1 MEESKRQGIQPIKL
15 GTQVVLVLGFGGL
28 LAMMALAGID
38 SISVLVQIEARNL
51 EIQQNFLARE
61 RGLEQMRGG
70 LYAAD
75 ANARDFRAE
84 RQNPVAADR
93 YRAAF
98 DAARKQVDD
107 ALAGYTRLLAPDQ
120 KNSFQALE
128 QEIQSYWLALEP
140 LLHGP
145 AADNARQDQLPRPT
159 ATLTIADRIA
169 AMNERE
175 LNGGNDELEDVFN
188 SFRSRLILVLAV
200 PLTFGVV
207 LAAGATLYL
216 VRLARDA
223 ESRLRETVTAQ
234 QELKDLSARLLEM
247 QEKERRTLSR
257 ELHDEVGQS
266 LSAVLMEIGN
276 MRATLPENH
285 PELTVHV
292 DSIKALAE
300 SSVKVVR
307 NMTLLLRPSM
317 LDDLGLLPAL
327 QWQAREVSRRTGI
340 EVDVTAENVADDLPE
355 DHKTCVYR
363 VVQEALHNCARHSE
377 ARSVHLT
384 VMQDAQHITL
394 RVEDD
399 GKGFDSRAVRGMGL
413 LGMEERVTHLG
424 GTFQVHSKPGHGATL
439 VVELPSP
446 GSTPVE
452 AVRASA

>member
-1 MEESKRQGIQPIKL
+1 MEEAKRQGIQPIKF

-51 EIQQNFLARE
+51 EIRQNFLARE
-61 RGLEQMRGG
+61 RGLEQMRAG

-75 ANARDFRAE
+75 TNARDFLAQRGDAA
-84 RQNPVAADR
+84 AADR
-93 YRAAF
+93 YRTAF
-98 DAARKQVDD
+98 ESARKQVDD
-107 ALAGYTRLLAPDQ
+107 RLAGYARLLAPEQ
-120 KNSFQALE
+120 KNSFQALQ

-140 LLHGP
+140 VFQSNS
-145 AADNARQDQLPRPT
+145 AARLELLPRPT

-175 LNGGNDELEDVFN
+175 LNGGNDELGDVFN

-200 PLTFGVV
+200 TLTFGVV

-276 MRATLPENH
+276 MRAALPKNH
-285 PELTVHV
+285 PELTMHV
-292 DSIKALAE
+292 ESIKALAE

-340 EVDVTAENVADDLPE
+340 EVDITAENVADDLPE

-363 VVQEALHNCARHSE
+363 VVQEALNNCARHSD
-377 ARSVHLT
+377 ARSVRLT
-384 VMQDAQHITL
+384 VTQDEQHITL

-424 GTFQVHSKPGHGATL
+424 GKFQVHSKPGQGATL
-439 VVELPSP
+439 VIELPSP
-446 GSTPVE
+446 GKPLPE